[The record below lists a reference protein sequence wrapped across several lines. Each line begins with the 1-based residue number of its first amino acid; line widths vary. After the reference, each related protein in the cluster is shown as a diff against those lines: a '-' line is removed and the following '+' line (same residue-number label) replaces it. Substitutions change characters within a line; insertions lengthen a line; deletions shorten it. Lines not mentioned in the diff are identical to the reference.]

1 MKKILH
7 ISTDDKRGA
16 GSAVIRIHS
25 TLIKKEGI
33 KSKVLC
39 MNKTINDSNIIS
51 DENFFLKLFFLKI
64 FNRVESLLGF
74 FDKKYYFFNKGRNSI
89 RTVEKFE
96 SLLPFA
102 PDIIILYWISG
113 FLDIKVIRE
122 YLYKNN
128 CTIYWYL
135 LDMEPM
141 TGGCHYSWTCT
152 EYQKKCDNCP
162 AVCNFY
168 QKIPLRNFSIKKD
181 IVASANI
188 QVISP
193 SSGVSLQ
200 LEESTI
206 FKDMPKHHIML
217 GVDEKVFKPLPL
229 IEINKIKNKYGIPI
243 DKKVIFFGATNI
255 NEERKGG
262 QYLKEALRLVANKGI
277 KSVVLLTAGRKSSLI
292 EFKNINF
299 RCIHV
304 GYLEGDSQLASAYQV
319 ADLFISP
326 SMQDSGPMMVNES
339 ILCGTPVVAFNIGV
353 ALDLVITNETGYLAE
368 VGEVNDLARGIVKI
382 IGLSPIKLAIMKKKC
397 RAVGMNKTSM
407 RVISEKIIS
416 LISN

>member
-1 MKKILH
+1 MKNNFTSFTVCNIAYLHKALALAESFNKYTSCKINIYLFDGRRELPDFSD
-7 ISTDDKRGA
+7 IANIYWIEDLDIPNVNQLAFKYDITEFSTSLKPYLA
-16 GSAVIRIHS
+16 
-25 TLIKKEGI
+25 
-33 KSKVLC
+33 
-39 MNKTINDSNIIS
+39 
-51 DENFFLKLFFLKI
+51 LKLL
-64 FNRVESLLGF
+64 N
-74 FDKKYYFFNKGRNSI
+74 
-89 RTVEKFE
+89 
-96 SLLPFA
+96 
-102 PDIIILYWISG
+102 
-113 FLDIKVIRE
+113 E
-122 YLYKNN
+122 Y
-128 CTIYWYL
+128 
-135 LDMEPM
+135 
-141 TGGCHYSWTCT
+141 
-152 EYQKKCDNCP
+152 
-162 AVCNFY
+162 
-168 QKIPLRNFSIKKD
+168 
-181 IVASANI
+181 
-188 QVISP
+188 
-193 SSGVSLQ
+193 
-200 LEESTI
+200 
-206 FKDMPKHHIML
+206 
-217 GVDEKVFKPLPL
+217 
-229 IEINKIKNKYGIPI
+229 
-243 DKKVIFFGATNI
+243 KKVIFFGATNI